1 MRAPR
6 LLPKLSVHLL
16 IGRSNGNN
24 WCWYYI
30 TSSSFGENVL
40 VPTYLI
46 QYAKERTFFCP
57 CSLSTCTLLI
67 TNFLNILRALK
78 KIFAL
83 IQCSSFF
90 VYLTSWLHWWN
101 QIGEP
106 LFSDPCCGSSP
117 SILDSTVVQALHSKF
132 SFDDSSAIPSL
143 FKLFTLPEWKTW
155 VHYIQL
161 PKEFAWNWKTLAL
174 ATLKHI
180 SLSLENI
187 NCSLGW
193 VFADC
198 SRISRG
204 CNYMFR
210 TTTSTR
216 FRNWD
221 AVHSPQYC
229 MACNCC
235 SLNIFAWVYSFYIM
249 QQH

>member
-24 WCWYYI
+24 WCWHHI
-30 TSSSFGENVL
+30 FLFWGECFSTYVSYTVRKRTYVL
-40 VPTYLI
+40 LPLQPKHVYFVDHKLPEHFKSI
-46 QYAKERTFFCP
+46 
-57 CSLSTCTLLI
+57 
-67 TNFLNILRALK
+67 K